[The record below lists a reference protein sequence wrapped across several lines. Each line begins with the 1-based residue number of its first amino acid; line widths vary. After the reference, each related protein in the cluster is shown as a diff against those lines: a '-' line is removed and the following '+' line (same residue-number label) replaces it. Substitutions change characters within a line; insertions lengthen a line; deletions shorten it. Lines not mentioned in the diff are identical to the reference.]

1 MKKYS
6 QIRTKFYVELCKL
19 KNLRSAWDH
28 VQARISSSKNE
39 KMKGK
44 AEHFYKNLEQSL
56 ATLREQ
62 LRQHTFQFSSEA
74 TPIKKKDKKSE
85 RPVVNLNTVEG
96 RIVQKCLLD
105 ILQNHA
111 KMQKYF
117 NCDASYGGLRK
128 KNVAMAVKTIY
139 CSLRDK
145 GHIFAKA
152 TDIKSFF
159 TKIKSDSVL
168 NRIAEFCHDDDFMK
182 LLKNAIQLE
191 VSNLDTIKD
200 REDLYYQYIYTE
212 EGVPQGSCLSP
223 LFGNIYLYDLDL
235 KMLSNSNITYLRY
248 IDDVIILG
256 KTKEDVEK
264 AFLEQLVPDLEALG
278 LGISV
283 NKTTKDCVNLA
294 KNCIEYLGVDI
305 SKCRIKPT
313 QKAFNKIKT
322 EIRNLLTDALND
334 KAIKR
339 KSFFETLNTVNGKIT
354 GWSHHYSFCH
364 AKNEF
369 NALDAE
375 IDKEMF
381 AFFNKYQEKIKNS
394 SAAECRQRLGI
405 KRSMDIIDQKNKN
418 DIIKKYKEDALTKK

>member
-6 QIRTKFYVELCKL
+6 QIRTKFYAELCKL
-19 KNLRSAWDH
+19 KNLRSAWDR

-139 CSLRDK
+139 SSLRNK
-145 GHIFAKA
+145 EHIFAKA

-168 NRIAEFCHDDDFMK
+168 NKIAEFCHDDDFMK
-182 LLKNAIQLE
+182 LLKNAVQLE

-200 REDLYYQYIYTE
+200 RADLYYQYIYTE

-264 AFLEQLVPDLEALG
+264 AFLEQLVPGLEALG

-283 NKTTKDCVNLA
+283 NKTTKDCVNIA

-334 KAIKR
+334 KSIKR
-339 KSFFETLNTVNGKIT
+339 KSFFETLNTVNGKIK

-375 IDKEMF
+375 IDKEMLT
-381 AFFNKYQEKIKNS
+381 FFNKYQEKIKNS

-405 KRSMDIIDQKNKN
+405 KRSMDIINRKNNN
-418 DIIKKYKEDALTKK
+418 DIINKYKEDASAKK

>member
-1 MKKYS
+1 
-6 QIRTKFYVELCKL
+6 
-19 KNLRSAWDH
+19 
-28 VQARISSSKNE
+28 
-39 KMKGK
+39 
-44 AEHFYKNLEQSL
+44 
-56 ATLREQ
+56 
-62 LRQHTFQFSSEA
+62 
-74 TPIKKKDKKSE
+74 
-85 RPVVNLNTVEG
+85 
-96 RIVQKCLLD
+96 
-105 ILQNHA
+105 
-111 KMQKYF
+111 MQKYF

-322 EIRNLLTDALND
+322 EIR
-334 KAIKR
+334 I
-339 KSFFETLNTVNGKIT
+339 
-354 GWSHHYSFCH
+354 Y
-364 AKNEF
+364 
-369 NALDAE
+369 
-375 IDKEMF
+375 
-381 AFFNKYQEKIKNS
+381 
-394 SAAECRQRLGI
+394 GI
-405 KRSMDIIDQKNKN
+405 KKVFLCSSLVNPF
-418 DIIKKYKEDALTKK
+418 IKFINNY

>member
-1 MKKYS
+1 
-6 QIRTKFYVELCKL
+6 
-19 KNLRSAWDH
+19 
-28 VQARISSSKNE
+28 
-39 KMKGK
+39 MKGK
-44 AEHFYKNLEQSL
+44 AEHFQKNVEQCLSNLVKQLED
-56 ATLREQ
+56 
-62 LRQHTFQFSSEA
+62 HTFKFSSEA

-117 NCDASYGGLRK
+117 NCAASYGGLRK
-128 KNVAMAVKTIY
+128 KNVAMAVKEIY

-168 NRIAEFCHDDDFMK
+168 NKIAEFCHNGDFMK
-182 LLKNAIQLE
+182 LLKDAIQLD
-191 VSNLDTIKD
+191 VGNLDKLKD
-200 REDLYYQYIYTE
+200 DRVELYYQYIYTE

-256 KTKEDVEK
+256 KTEEDVEK
-264 AFLEQLVPDLEALG
+264 AFLEQLVPSLEALG
-278 LGISV
+278 LGVSA
-283 NKTTKDCVNLA
+283 NKTTKDCVNLT

-339 KSFFETLNTVNGKIT
+339 KSFFETLNIINGKIK

-375 IDKEMF
+375 IDKEMVT
-381 AFFNKYQEKIKNS
+381 FFNKYQEKIKNS

-405 KRSMDIIDQKNKN
+405 QRSMDIINRKKKD
-418 DIIKKYKEDALTKK
+418 DIINKYKENALAKK